1 MREWMLGVLLALAA
15 GLVVRGVA
23 GYSADAAFVVGGLLL
38 ALFAWL
44 FLGEVERAETE

>member
-1 MREWMLGVLLALAA
+1 MREWMLGLLLALAA

-23 GYSADAAFVVGGLLL
+23 GWSVDAAFVVGGLMT

-44 FLGEVERAETE
+44 FLGEVERVEPE